1 MKTSIKYMG
10 MGLVAAMMFTACS
23 DTFLEEKKN
32 YDNVNTDTYNYY
44 EGSRARLSDI
54 YSWAVPNPNT
64 SPDNPYGPWK
74 AVSTGSADSQ
84 SQNTEEYAGFT
95 SFTDPQAEMT
105 VMSGGNGIPDF
116 FQGQTNNIQES
127 NWGRIRNINDVINGI
142 ENSSLPQEEKDELAG
157 QAYFLRAWCYFNMVK
172 WYGGVP
178 IITEPQE
185 PVEGAVVPRSTTQKC
200 IEFILSDL
208 DKAATKLAPFTTNGG
223 WAQSDN
229 WGRVTTGT
237 ALALKGR
244 VLLFWASPICNR
256 GNDAERWN
264 KAYTQMKAELDSINA
279 CGYGLFSTN
288 SNVNG
293 SDFALQF
300 LQSGRNPEAVFVTL
314 FNTHAEGTDISKN
327 NGWERGI
334 RPKNTTGS
342 GKRASAML
350 MDMFPMADGKI
361 PATANT
367 YTKLVDSD
375 SIYDAEH
382 PFVARDPRFYRTF
395 AFPGCRW
402 AYSGDPTASDPDNP
416 SYDKGT
422 NYALWNYVW
431 FTSTD
436 DQGNV
441 ESSESYAA
449 DNLLKNNSGL
459 YVRKKSDDY
468 DVNRSP
474 LYAWS
479 SESANGGFVMS
490 AAPYIELRY
499 AEVLLNFAEAACGA
513 GHLDEAVEQLQK
525 IRARVGYTAD
535 NNYGLQANLTSD
547 QAACMSA
554 ILYER
559 QIELAYEGK
568 RFDDCRRWLLY
579 DGGANFDKIAG
590 APASWKLTGWGG
602 NTCTW
607 LGFTPLNGQRREN
620 VIWRTAD
627 AFGVGSTTLDSDP
640 LKNETRCAPLDYR
653 TNNLSEQTA
662 VLKDWYDT
670 HLVRRT
676 QKGDSYDSNHMAL
689 YMNFLPRYYFIGF
702 SSGIQSSNKT
712 LEQTIGWEDYENNGD
727 NGTFDPLAVE

>member
-1 MKTSIKYMG
+1 
-10 MGLVAAMMFTACS
+10 
-23 DTFLEEKKN
+23 
-32 YDNVNTDTYNYY
+32 
-44 EGSRARLSDI
+44 
-54 YSWAVPNPNT
+54 
-64 SPDNPYGPWK
+64 
-74 AVSTGSADSQ
+74 
-84 SQNTEEYAGFT
+84 
-95 SFTDPQAEMT
+95 
-105 VMSGGNGIPDF
+105 
-116 FQGQTNNIQES
+116 
-127 NWGRIRNINDVINGI
+127 
-142 ENSSLPQEEKDELAG
+142 
-157 QAYFLRAWCYFNMVK
+157 
-172 WYGGVP
+172 
-178 IITEPQE
+178 
-185 PVEGAVVPRSTTQKC
+185 
-200 IEFILSDL
+200 
-208 DKAATKLAPFTTNGG
+208 
-223 WAQSDN
+223 
-229 WGRVTTGT
+229 
-237 ALALKGR
+237 
-244 VLLFWASPICNR
+244 
-256 GNDAERWN
+256 
-264 KAYTQMKAELDSINA
+264 
-279 CGYGLFSTN
+279 
-288 SNVNG
+288 
-293 SDFALQF
+293 
-300 LQSGRNPEAVFVTL
+300 
-314 FNTHAEGTDISKN
+314 
-327 NGWERGI
+327 
-334 RPKNTTGS
+334 
-342 GKRASAML
+342 
-350 MDMFPMADGKI
+350 
-361 PATANT
+361 
-367 YTKLVDSD
+367 
-375 SIYDAEH
+375 
-382 PFVARDPRFYRTF
+382 
-395 AFPGCRW
+395 
-402 AYSGDPTASDPDNP
+402 
-416 SYDKGT
+416 
-422 NYALWNYVW
+422 
-431 FTSTD
+431 
-436 DQGNV
+436 
-441 ESSESYAA
+441 
-449 DNLLKNNSGL
+449 
-459 YVRKKSDDY
+459 
-468 DVNRSP
+468 VNRSP

-579 DGGANFDKIAG
+579 DGGANFDKITG